1 MTGSDSSKKNPWEA
15 YPDVWPTK
23 AKFFTWLRGA
33 FRKAVWSHYPGRI
46 KFKNERCEKPPE
58 GYTGKAKS
66 GAYCALTGEWVG
78 KSNLEVD
85 HVIGEASLREWADV
99 ESFIRHLCPTAD
111 NMQLVSKEA
120 HKIKSYAERMGITF
134 AEAVIEK
141 KVIAF
146 GKESV
151 AKQREVL
158 TSVCKYETIASNA
171 RGRAAQYRE
180 WLYKEQE
187 IPNALHK

>member
-1 MTGSDSSKKNPWEA
+1 MTENVSNKKNPWEA
-15 YPDVWPTK
+15 YPDVWSTK

-33 FRKAVWSHYPGRI
+33 FRKAVWSRYPGRI

-58 GYTGKAKS
+58 GYTGRAKS

-99 ESFIRHLCPTAD
+99 ESFIRHLCPTDD
-111 NMQLVSKEA
+111 NMQLVSREA

-141 KVIAF
+141 QVIAF

-151 AKQREVL
+151 EKQRIIL
-158 TSVCKYETIASNA
+158 TETCLCETIATNSK
-171 RGRAAQYRE
+171 GRAEQYRQ
-180 WLYKEQE
+180 WLISQE
-187 IPNALHK
+187 RTLNE